1 MHHLL
6 RAFHKDI
13 TVSKPA
19 DRSRSVNTEHIRE
32 PAGRERSRQPFGRAV
47 SGPCLLLE
55 PDWNLSM
62 TQYTQRCD
70 CCCNAMALLEDG
82 KEWQDGRQTAAD
94 KSFNK
99 RDGCR
104 ETEDEASNFSALTKQ
119 SNRTGAP
126 IQDQVSQVSLVR
138 LQKGSL
144 NQMIRVAMNSQ
155 HSSQVHLLGVVSREL
170 PKDAGRG

>member
-1 MHHLL
+1 
-6 RAFHKDI
+6 
-13 TVSKPA
+13 
-19 DRSRSVNTEHIRE
+19 
-32 PAGRERSRQPFGRAV
+32 
-47 SGPCLLLE
+47 
-55 PDWNLSM
+55 
-62 TQYTQRCD
+62 
-70 CCCNAMALLEDG
+70 MALLEDG

-99 RDGCR
+99 RNGCR